1 MSSQTEMETGRKAI
15 LIVKWQQPWLNCVP
29 LFCGRENL
37 GAMKLGIQQRFV
49 GKVLKVQLVSTSLF
63 IVKCERKGMN

>member
-1 MSSQTEMETGRKAI
+1 METERKAI
-15 LIVKWQQPWLNCVP
+15 RLVKWQHPWLNGVP

-49 GKVLKVQLVSTSLF
+49 GKVLKVQLASTSLF
-63 IVKCERKGMN
+63 IVKCERREVN